1 MYSKKLEKKEK
12 ILADMQ
18 KAETKDY
25 FVIRRYLFDQ
35 LIENIQVYYALR
47 GVSNMYLAKVLDK
60 LSQGDVFATIEQQE
74 ILQLLFYIVRNVAG
88 WATIVDNKYGTIL
101 RISKEVSMSNIKEQ
115 LDKSF
120 ASNNSDSVTQI

>member
-1 MYSKKLEKKEK
+1 
-12 ILADMQ
+12 MQ

-101 RISKEVSMSNIKEQ
+101 RISKEVSMSSIKEQ
-115 LDKSF
+115 LDRSF